1 MWQVHALCVCRRG
14 VAVFTPPISSF
25 RRKSSGTLPD
35 ALDQHQ
41 QSHNGIAINQSTQK
55 ASRPCYQVTS
65 KNKAYHIDPSEV
77 EVGEEADGFCEL
89 RVTVKYACVIL
100 RITHTLQGTN

>member
-1 MWQVHALCVCRRG
+1 ML
-14 VAVFTPPISSF
+14 S
-25 RRKSSGTLPD
+25 
-35 ALDQHQ
+35 
-41 QSHNGIAINQSTQK
+41 
-55 ASRPCYQVTS
+55 VTS

-77 EVGEEADGFCEL
+77 EVGEEADRFCEL